1 MYKNEI
7 DTRPT
12 RGAASSPGP
21 HQTSKKFLWKN
32 VQKFSVNMLTFY
44 SILYCP
50 CHVVILTIIPWE
62 GILLMCEHANSWKRE
77 ERQ

>member
-12 RGAASSPGP
+12 PGAASSPGP
-21 HQTSKKFLWKN
+21 HQTSKKFFVKKCSKILCQY
-32 VQKFSVNMLTFY
+32 VDLF

-50 CHVVILTIIPWE
+50 CHEVILTIIP
-62 GILLMCEHANSWKRE
+62 
-77 ERQ
+77 